1 MAQMQTSPKEITGYG
16 SPQEFVVRACGH
28 GDEDALALVGAAT
41 FLETYAGVLP
51 KDAILA
57 HCRKHHLPERYQAWL
72 DEPNVHIAIAE
83 VNDAP
88 VGYAV
93 VCPVDSSIEA
103 QPGDIELRRIYLLH
117 RFQRTGIGQALMDW
131 AVDRAAELG
140 CRRLVLGVYPGNTPA
155 LKFYQRCG
163 FTHLG
168 ERRFQVGELLFV
180 DPVLAR
186 TISPESPKAE

>member
-1 MAQMQTSPKEITGYG
+1 MAQMQTSPKEITGHG
-16 SPQEFVVRACGH
+16 APVPFLLRECGPED
-28 GDEDALALVGAAT
+28 GDALALLGAAT

-57 HCRKHHLPERYQAWL
+57 HCRKHHYADRYREWMA
-72 DEPNVHIAIAE
+72 EPDVHIAIVE

-93 VCPVDSSIEA
+93 VCPVDSSIAA

-117 RFQRTGIGQALMDW
+117 RFHRAGMGQALMDW
-131 AVDRAAELG
+131 ALEKTTELG
-140 CRRLVLGVYPGNTPA
+140 FRRLVLGVYPGNTPA
-155 LKFYQRCG
+155 IRFYKRIG
-163 FTHLG
+163 FNEIG

-180 DPVLAR
+180 DPVLAKEVGGGNK
-186 TISPESPKAE
+186 TE